1 MSSASLNSS
10 RPFGP
15 ISPSVSA
22 LGHADPSQYMSHTTE
37 EFEDQFAEPGSRTS
51 ILGPMP
57 SFSTHSVLSQ
67 PTIRSVGGTTVTSDD
82 TEVTG
87 TTLTSGSEHAMS
99 MPTPWFQ
106 ERMRAE
112 I

>member
-1 MSSASLNSS
+1 
-10 RPFGP
+10 
-15 ISPSVSA
+15 VSA
-22 LGHADPSQYMSHTTE
+22 FGHADPSWHMSHTTE
-37 EFEDQFAEPGSRTS
+37 EYEDLFTEPGRRTS

-57 SFSTHSVLSQ
+57 SFSAHSMLSQ
-67 PTIRSVGGTTVTSDD
+67 PTIQSMGGTTATSDD
-82 TEVTG
+82 TEATR
-87 TTLTSGSEHAMS
+87 TTVTSGSEDAMS